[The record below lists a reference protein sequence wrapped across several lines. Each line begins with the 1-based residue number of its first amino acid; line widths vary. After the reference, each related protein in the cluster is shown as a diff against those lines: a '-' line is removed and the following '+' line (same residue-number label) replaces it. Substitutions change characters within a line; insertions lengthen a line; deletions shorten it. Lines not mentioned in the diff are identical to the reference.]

1 MLSSPGRNVLPAVPA
16 PAPDKGNP
24 KAMDISIVVACR
36 NEKKHIAPFLDSLVH
51 QEFGDLSWEAIIAD
65 GMSGDETRQIIQGYC
80 REWPQLRMI
89 DNPGFFVSNGLNRAI
104 LASRG
109 EIVLRLDAHTRYAP
123 DYCRRCVETLRRTGA
138 DNTGGPVR
146 SATSGVRG
154 SAIAAAFH
162 SPFST
167 GGAKFHDETYEGW
180 VDTVPYGCW
189 RRETLL
195 KLGLFDENL
204 VRNQDDEM
212 NLRLQRAGGKI
223 WQNPAIVSWYSPRTN
238 LAALFMQ
245 YFQYGFWKMAVIRRH
260 RLPASWRHLVPCVF
274 VLANLGAAL
283 ALATAALSGA
293 AMIVWAELWML
304 LLGTYLLALTIAS
317 VTTARRKGWGMLPYL
332 PAVFATYHVSYG
344 LGFFFG
350 IFLHSRRLGGPRG
363 IPLLTRITR

>member
-1 MLSSPGRNVLPAVPA
+1 
-16 PAPDKGNP
+16 
-24 KAMDISIVVACR
+24 MDISIVVACR
-36 NEKKHIAPFLDSLVH
+36 NENGHIGLFLDSLLR
-51 QEFGDLSWEAIIAD
+51 QEFGGLSWEGIIAD
-65 GMSGDETRQIIQGYC
+65 GMSEDGTRQIIQEYC
-80 REWPQLRMI
+80 AKWPQLRMV

-109 EIVLRLDAHTRYAP
+109 EIILRLDAHTRYAP
-123 DYCRRCVETLRRTGA
+123 DYCRRCVETLRTTGA

-146 SATSGVRG
+146 TAASGRRG

-195 KLGLFDENL
+195 NLGPFDENL
-204 VRNQDDEM
+204 IRNQDDEM

-238 LAALFMQ
+238 LVALFLQ

-260 RLPASWRHLVPCVF
+260 RLPASWRHLVPCAF
-274 VLANLGAAL
+274 VLVHLSMASAL
-283 ALATAALSGA
+283 LIAELSRAGTAA
-293 AMIVWAELWML
+293 WAELWIL
-304 LLGTYLLALTIAS
+304 LIGVYAFAVAIAS
-317 VTTARRKGWGMLPYL
+317 VDTARRRGWGILPYL
-332 PAVFATYHVSYG
+332 PAVFATYHFSYG
-344 LGFFFG
+344 LGFLFG

-363 IPLLTRITR
+363 LPLLTRITR